1 MNAFCYVESP
11 LGRLLLTTDGEALTG
26 LYTRPSRK
34 VPATAGW
41 TEDATA
47 GTLPAAA
54 RQLEEYF
61 AARRREF
68 DLPLTLNGTAFQQRV
83 WRELKEIPF
92 GETCSYGDLAARIGK
107 PSASRAVGLA
117 NGSNPISVIVP
128 CHRVIGANGSL
139 TGYGGGLPRKQW
151 LLAHEGALPRGLEL
165 DQRQGDGEERT
176 AAIGAIVGHG
186 DAAVKFGDQ
195 AHDVQP

>member
-26 LYTRPSRK
+26 LYTRPSGK
-34 VPATAGW
+34 VPSTSDW
-41 TEDATA
+41 TEDAGA

-54 RQLEEYF
+54 RQLAEYF
-61 AARRREF
+61 AAKRREF
-68 DLPLTLNGTAFQQRV
+68 DLPLNLKGTAFQQRV
-83 WRELKEIPF
+83 WRELGEIPF
-92 GETCSYGDLAARIGK
+92 GETWSYGQLAARIGK
-107 PSASRAVGLA
+107 PGASRAVGLA

-128 CHRVIGANGSL
+128 CHRVIGADGSL

-151 LLAHEGALPRGLEL
+151 LLAHEGALTRGLDL

-186 DAAVKFGDQ
+186 AAAVKFGDQ
-195 AHDVQP
+195 THDVQP